1 MIDAARALVDSIATR
16 PWFRCEAL
24 TPLESALAALGEPTK
39 QEICEIT
46 PTRMTMDKVN
56 KLPSLIEAQN
66 DINLTSYDLVW
77 LSKVENAIS
86 MLINHSQV
94 ENKDYYGG
102 AFCEL
107 RKRTLHKVSD

>member
-1 MIDAARALVDSIATR
+1 
-16 PWFRCEAL
+16 
-24 TPLESALAALGEPTK
+24 
-39 QEICEIT
+39 
-46 PTRMTMDKVN
+46 MDKVN

-94 ENKDYYGG
+94 ENKDYYGRV
-102 AFCEL
+102 L
-107 RKRTLHKVSD
+107 RVAQENIAQGERLKTKIQQLITEGKIV